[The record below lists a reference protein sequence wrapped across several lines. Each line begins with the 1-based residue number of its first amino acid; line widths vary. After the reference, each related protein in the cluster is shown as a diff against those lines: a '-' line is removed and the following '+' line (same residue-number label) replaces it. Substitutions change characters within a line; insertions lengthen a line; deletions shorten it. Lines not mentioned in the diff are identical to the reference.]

1 MFPELHEY
9 ICSQGTKA
17 KKIIAVVLI
26 AALLGVPYLI
36 SLHKPTVLLLT
47 NHFNYLVSSRHEN
60 HQIPTA
66 AAADLYVSLRR
77 RRRSRRRR
85 RKEESEDPIIIL
97 QPFAI
102 LWQLW
107 ISSEQLLATW
117 VVFIF
122 KFMSD

>member
-1 MFPELHEY
+1 MLRELHGY
-9 ICSQGTKA
+9 NCSQGTKA

-36 SLHKPTVLLLT
+36 SLHKPSVLLLT
-47 NHFNYLVSSRHEN
+47 NHFNYLVSSRHED

-66 AAADLYVSLRR
+66 AAQDLYVSLKRR
-77 RRRSRRRR
+77 RRRR

-97 QPFAI
+97 QPLAI
-102 LWQLW
+102 LRQLW

-122 KFMSD
+122 KFMAD

>member
-1 MFPELHEY
+1 MLPELHEY
-9 ICSQGTKA
+9 SCSQGMKA

-66 AAADLYVSLRR
+66 AAPEFYVSLRR
-77 RRRSRRRR
+77 RRIRIRIRR
-85 RKEESEDPIIIL
+85 PHNY
-97 QPFAI
+97 
-102 LWQLW
+102 
-107 ISSEQLLATW
+107 SSTSCNTLAAVDLFRT
-117 VVFIF
+117 VTSYLGRLYI
-122 KFMSD
+122 

>member
-1 MFPELHEY
+1 MLRELHEY
-9 ICSQGTKA
+9 NCSQGTMA

-66 AAADLYVSLRR
+66 AAPDLYVSRR
-77 RRRSRRRR
+77 RRRRRRRR

-97 QPFAI
+97 QPLAI

-107 ISSEQLLATW
+107 ISSKRLLVTW

-122 KFMSD
+122 KFMAD

>member
-1 MFPELHEY
+1 MMLPELHEY
-9 ICSQGTKA
+9 SCSQGTKA
-17 KKIIAVVLI
+17 KKIIAVVLT

-66 AAADLYVSLRR
+66 AAPDSYVSL
-77 RRRSRRRR
+77 RRRR
-85 RKEESEDPIIIL
+85 RKEESEHPIIIL
-97 QPFAI
+97 QPLAI

-122 KFMSD
+122 KFMAD